1 MENIKHNSYKVYK
14 LAKAQLV
21 IYKYEDTQ
29 AIVCKSIYC
38 IEHMTEQH
46 ALAVLMNWD
55 CLVRKADIPTDQYVL
70 VTFKP
75 KDEDIEITEV
85 RRLFQQVDKEEYFIE
100 E

>member
-1 MENIKHNSYKVYK
+1 MGNIKHRSYKAFK

-38 IEHMTEQH
+38 IKHMTETH

-55 CLVRKADIPTDQYVL
+55 CLVREKDIPTDQNVL

-75 KDEDIEITEV
+75 KGEYIEITEV
-85 RRLFQQVDKEEYFIE
+85 RRLFKEVDKEEYFIE